1 MYQEY
6 TKMTFEEEQRIII
19 AGHYHAP
26 DTYASKRPYGR
37 KDWLMI
43 YTLGGEGYA
52 STPNMNVICR
62 TGDMTLLKPGIP
74 HHYGT
79 RKGEIWHMVWAH
91 FSDQRMEPHL
101 LPHHEIHQ
109 QPIENE
115 SARHRIYSAF
125 ERMITDSTE
134 GGPYAQ
140 ELCYNALREIL
151 MLLAQRGMQKLD
163 ARVEETLFLLSQ
175 HIRDPLKVDVI
186 ARKVGLSPSRLSHL
200 FKENT
205 GCSMIEMLNQMRI
218 RQAALLLKH
227 TDRSAFEV
235 SQDVGFHNYNHFINQ
250 FRKLIHMT
258 PSAYREQDP
267 L

>member
-1 MYQEY
+1 MYQERR
-6 TKMTFEEEQRIII
+6 KMTIEEEQHLII
-19 AGHYHAP
+19 AGHFDVP
-26 DTYASKRPYGR
+26 DTYVSKRPHGR
-37 KDWLMI
+37 KDWLII

-52 STPNMNVICR
+52 VTPNMKMTCR
-62 TGDMTLLKPGIP
+62 AGDITLLKPGVP

-79 RKGEIWHMVWAH
+79 CKGGHWHMLWAH
-91 FSDQRMEPHL
+91 FSDQRMEQHL
-101 LPHHEIHQ
+101 LPHQEIHQ
-109 QPIENE
+109 QSIENE
-115 SARHRIYSAF
+115 SARNRIYSAF
-125 ERMITDSTE
+125 ERIMTDSTE

-151 MLLAQRGMQKLD
+151 MLLAQRGVQKLD

-175 HIRDPLKVDVI
+175 HIREPLKIEVI
-186 ARKVGLSPSRLSHL
+186 ARKVGLSPSRLSHV

-205 GCSMIEMLNQMRI
+205 GCSIVEMLNQMRI

-250 FRKLIHMT
+250 FRKYINLT
-258 PSAYREQDP
+258 PSAYREGD
-267 L
+267 